1 MGMARPNQA
10 FQGQQFQ
17 GGPNKG
23 GGTAVQQAPFGG
35 QSSYGTQT
43 GWGQPQQQQ
52 ATNPFQG
59 FQAPQYSGESP
70 VQGGGFGQPQ
80 QQFQGGPNKGGGGL
94 FGNVPSAPAPWQAAP
109 AMGALPDLDRLGA
122 GIPPLQTANLYNQM
136 RIGGAPAIAP
146 PAPAPWQTPI
156 APPPLAPW
164 QTSLPVDAL
173 GGYDRMPTREFSLP
187 VIQPQAPS
195 LYDPRTG
202 AAITPSAASPLEFDT
217 PDPRIGREIFQP
229 ALAPLPSAPPSIA
242 PLDRIPEFDGQ
253 IDFQDRTGGVREAIA
268 TARDP
273 YMLGR
278 EPLEMDRRLGDVLE
292 REPLIDR
299 RIAEEPLSE
308 REDANRQA
316 REASLAKRLGI
327 TGDQYADQVERER
340 ADRGL
345 APRDFGLEEYG
356 GPARDVGL
364 EEYGG
369 LERDDARRQMER
381 DMEMDMEMD
390 MARDA
395 SRRQARD
402 QQKRLAFEQQLGQR
416 GLDMGYMGGG
426 EDRARRQQRFAPIDP
441 SLNAGLQ
448 QRLATAQQLGQL
460 GGQQQRMAFEQQL
473 GQRGS
478 PIGWQQALGGLG
490 GARPQMRRPI
500 PVPRKPRVRKPI
512 R

>member
-195 LYDPRTG
+195 PY
-202 AAITPSAASPLEFDT
+202 
-217 PDPRIGREIFQP
+217 DPRIGREIFQP

-356 GPARDVGL
+356 GPARDAG
-364 EEYGG
+364 
-369 LERDDARRQMER
+369 
-381 DMEMDMEMD
+381 
-390 MARDA
+390 
-395 SRRQARD
+395 RQAREYD
-402 QQKRLAFEQQLGQR
+402 PRIGAAIVPDAARERQVQ
-416 GLDMGYMGGG
+416 LDMAGLG

-441 SLNAGLQ
+441 SLGADPYSRNSSVSGPMIDAGLQ

-460 GGQQQRMAFEQQL
+460 GSQQQRMAFEQQL

>member
-10 FQGQQFQ
+10 FQGGVGGGGFRQPQQFQ
-17 GGPNKG
+17 GSPNKG
-23 GGTAVQQAPFGG
+23 GGTAGQQTPFGG

-52 ATNPFQG
+52 ATHPFQG
-59 FQAPQYSGESP
+59 FQAPQYSG

-80 QQFQGGPNKGGGGL
+80 QQFQGGPSKGGGGL
-94 FGNVPSAPAPWQAAP
+94 FGNVSQAPAPWKTAP

-136 RIGGAPAIAP
+136 RIGAAPA
-146 PAPAPWQTPI
+146 I

-187 VIQPQAPS
+187 VIQPPAPI
-195 LYDPRTG
+195 PENIAPIVPPMMTPPAG
-202 AAITPSAASPLEFDT
+202 VPAATV
-217 PDPRIGREIFQP
+217 QQ
-229 ALAPLPSAPPSIA
+229 ALATRMPAAGVPAAGVPAGGLQPGDTLSQTGLGHEIIGGQLPELPQAEK
-242 PLDRIPEFDGQ
+242 DRREKLY
-253 IDFQDRTGGVREAIA
+253 QDRMASQKRFRDENPLQPRNPDYLAVRPDFR
-268 TARDP
+268 AREE
-273 YMLGR
+273 R
-278 EPLEMDRRLGDVLE
+278 LEGDVLE
-292 REPLIDR
+292 GDLLGREPLIDR
-299 RIAEEPLSE
+299 RIAEEALPE
-308 REDANRQA
+308 RQ
-316 REASLAKRLGI
+316 ASLAKRLGI
-327 TGDQYADQVERER
+327 TGEQYADQVERER

-345 APRDFGLEEYG
+345 APNLPVLGV
-356 GPARDVGL
+356 PVDVGL

-416 GLDMGYMGGG
+416 GG
-426 EDRARRQQRFAPIDP
+426 
-441 SLNAGLQ
+441 
-448 QRLATAQQLGQL
+448 
-460 GGQQQRMAFEQQL
+460 
-473 GQRGS
+473 
-478 PIGWQQALGGLG
+478 PIGWQQALGAGLG
-490 GARPQMRRPI
+490 VIRPQMRRPI
-500 PVPRKPRVRKPI
+500 PVPRTPMVRKPI

>member
-10 FQGQQFQ
+10 FQGGVGGGGFRQPQQFQ
-17 GGPNKG
+17 GSPNKG
-23 GGTAVQQAPFGG
+23 GGTAGQQAPFGG

-52 ATNPFQG
+52 ATHPFQG
-59 FQAPQYSGESP
+59 FQAPQYSG

-80 QQFQGGPNKGGGGL
+80 QQFQGGPSKGGGGL
-94 FGNVPSAPAPWQAAP
+94 LGNVPTAPWQAAP

-136 RIGGAPAIAP
+136 RIGAAPA
-146 PAPAPWQTPI
+146 I

-187 VIQPQAPS
+187 VIQPPAPI
-195 LYDPRTG
+195 PENI
-202 AAITPSAASPLEFDT
+202 APIVPPAIAPL
-217 PDPRIGREIFQP
+217 
-229 ALAPLPSAPPSIA
+229 ALAPLPSAPPVIPPLDRTLPSGFDPRIPPLDRTPPPMWTPAMGQYMA
-242 PLDRIPEFDGQ
+242 PLDRIPEFDEP
-253 IDFQDRTGGVREAIA
+253 DFQAREQ
-268 TARDP
+268 R
-273 YMLGR
+273 
-278 EPLEMDRRLGDVLE
+278 LEGDVLG

-308 REDANRQA
+308 REEANRQA
-316 REASLAKRLGI
+316 REASLAKRIGI
-327 TGDQYADQVERER
+327 TGKQYADQVERER

-345 APRDFGLEEYG
+345 APNLPVLGV
-356 GPARDVGL
+356 PVDVGL

-416 GLDMGYMGGG
+416 GG
-426 EDRARRQQRFAPIDP
+426 
-441 SLNAGLQ
+441 
-448 QRLATAQQLGQL
+448 
-460 GGQQQRMAFEQQL
+460 
-473 GQRGS
+473 
-478 PIGWQQALGGLG
+478 PIGWQQALGAGLG
-490 GARPQMRRPI
+490 VIRPQMRRPI
-500 PVPRKPRVRKPI
+500 PVPRTPMVRKPI

>member
-10 FQGQQFQ
+10 FQGGVGGGGFGQPQQFQ
-17 GGPNKG
+17 GSPNKG
-23 GGTAVQQAPFGG
+23 GGKAGQQTPFGG

-52 ATNPFQG
+52 ATHPFQG
-59 FQAPQYSGESP
+59 FQTPQYSG

-80 QQFQGGPNKGGGGL
+80 QQFQGGPSKGGGGL
-94 FGNVPSAPAPWQAAP
+94 FGNVSQAPAPWQTAP

-122 GIPPLQTANLYNQM
+122 GIPPLQTADLYNQM
-136 RIGGAPAIAP
+136 RIGAAPAIAP
-146 PAPAPWQTPI
+146 PAPAPWQTAM

-242 PLDRIPEFDGQ
+242 PLDRISEFDEP
-253 IDFQDRTGGVREAIA
+253 DFQDREQRLEA
-268 TARDP
+268 R
-273 YMLGR
+273 
-278 EPLEMDRRLGDVLE
+278 DRRLEADLLG

-299 RIAEEPLSE
+299 RIAEEALPE
-308 REDANRQA
+308 RQ
-316 REASLAKRLGI
+316 ASLAKRIGI

-369 LERDDARRQMER
+369 LERDDARRQMDR

-416 GLDMGYMGGG
+416 GG
-426 EDRARRQQRFAPIDP
+426 
-441 SLNAGLQ
+441 
-448 QRLATAQQLGQL
+448 
-460 GGQQQRMAFEQQL
+460 
-473 GQRGS
+473 
-478 PIGWQQALGGLG
+478 PIGWQQALGAGLG
-490 GARPQMRRPI
+490 VTRPQMRRPI
-500 PVPRKPRVRKPI
+500 PVPRTPMVRKPI

>member
-10 FQGQQFQ
+10 FQGGVGGGGFGQPQQFQ

-23 GGTAVQQAPFGG
+23 GGTAGQQTPFGG

-52 ATNPFQG
+52 AAHPFQG
-59 FQAPQYSGESP
+59 FQAPQYSG

-80 QQFQGGPNKGGGGL
+80 QQFQGGPSKGGGGL
-94 FGNVPSAPAPWQAAP
+94 FGNVSPAPAPWQTAP

-122 GIPPLQTANLYNQM
+122 GIPPLQTAGLYNQM
-136 RIGGAPAIAP
+136 RMGTAQAPV
-146 PAPAPWQTPI
+146 PWQTAM

-164 QTSLPVDAL
+164 QSAPAGLGAL
-173 GGYDRMPTREFSLP
+173 GLYDRMPTREFSLP
-187 VIQPQAPS
+187 VIQPPAPI
-195 LYDPRTG
+195 PENI
-202 AAITPSAASPLEFDT
+202 APIAPPAIVP
-217 PDPRIGREIFQP
+217 P

-242 PLDRIPEFDGQ
+242 PLDRIPEFD
-253 IDFQDRTGGVREAIA
+253 E
-268 TARDP
+268 P
-273 YMLGR
+273 YFDDMLGR
-278 EPLEMDRRLGDVLE
+278 AATTTSRIPEFDEPDFQAREQRLEGDVLG

-299 RIAEEPLSE
+299 RIAEEALPE
-308 REDANRQA
+308 RQ
-316 REASLAKRLGI
+316 ASLAKRLGI

-345 APRDFGLEEYG
+345 APRDF
-356 GPARDVGL
+356 GL

-416 GLDMGYMGGG
+416 GG
-426 EDRARRQQRFAPIDP
+426 
-441 SLNAGLQ
+441 
-448 QRLATAQQLGQL
+448 
-460 GGQQQRMAFEQQL
+460 
-473 GQRGS
+473 
-478 PIGWQQALGGLG
+478 PIGWQQALGAGLG
-490 GARPQMRRPI
+490 GVRPQMRRPI
-500 PVPRKPRVRKPI
+500 PVPRTPRDRLLSDLPA
-512 R
+512 RMGP